1 MSVGNH
7 VQGTISGARFPGRY
21 LQGAGSLSRLGEE
34 IALFGQRALLI
45 VDRGIY
51 SRYVEPLSRSCQS
64 LTTFVLEQHGGD
76 CTEAEIDRLRQIA
89 AAQGVEVVVG
99 VGGGKTLDTAKAVA
113 WHQTCASIIVP
124 TIAASDAPCSALAV
138 VYHPDGSVAY
148 DLFLPRNPDLVLVDT
163 ALIAQ
168 APPRFLVAGMGDA
181 LATFYEAEACHQ
193 SHAKNSFG
201 VNGLPIAWA
210 LARQCLETL
219 FDYGV
224 TALEECRQQQAG
236 ESLERIVEANILLS
250 GLGFES
256 GGVAAAHAIHHGLCE
271 LHATHD
277 YLHGE
282 KVALGVLA
290 ELKLQQ
296 AEESVY
302 RKVFNFCQSVGLPT
316 SLAQLGIIEPTEAEL
331 LQIAQRACREGE
343 IIYNEPFPISV
354 EQVVAVLRELR

>member
-7 VQGTISGARFPGRY
+7 VQGTIRGARFPGRY
-21 LQGAGSLSRLGEE
+21 LQGAGCLSRLGEE
-34 IALFGQRALLI
+34 IASFGQRALLI
-45 VDRGIY
+45 IDRGIY
-51 SRYVEPLSRSCQS
+51 ARYVDALSASCQN
-64 LTTFVLEQHGGD
+64 LTTLALEQHGGD
-76 CTEAEIDRLRQIA
+76 CTETEIARLRQVA
-89 AAQGVEVVVG
+89 TEQGADVVVG
-99 VGGGKTLDTAKAVA
+99 VGGGKALDTAKAVA
-113 WHQTCASIIVP
+113 WHQSCASIIVP

-138 VYHPDGSVAY
+138 VYNPDGSVAY

-168 APPRFLVAGMGDA
+168 APARFLVAGMGDA
-181 LATFYEAEACHQ
+181 LATFYEAEACRQ
-193 SHAKNSFG
+193 SHAKNPFG
-201 VNGLPIAWA
+201 VNGLPVAWA

-224 TALEECRQQQAG
+224 GALQECRQQQAG

-296 AEESVY
+296 APESAY

-316 SLAQLGIIEPTEAEL
+316 SLAQLGIVDASEAEL

-343 IIYNEPFPISV
+343 IIYNEPFPITI
-354 EQVVAVLRELR
+354 EQVVAVLRTLR

>member
-1 MSVGNH
+1 MSVGNA
-7 VQGTISGARFPGRY
+7 VNATIQGARFPGRY
-21 LQGAGSLSRLGEE
+21 LQGAGSLARLGEE
-34 IALFGQRALLI
+34 AALFGQRVLLI

-51 SRYVEPLSRSCQS
+51 ARYVERIRAACQN
-64 LTTFVLEQHGGD
+64 LDHIALEQHGGD
-76 CTEAEIDRLRQIA
+76 CTEAEIARLRQIA
-89 AAQGVEVVVG
+89 RDADVDVVVG
-99 VGGGKTLDTAKAVA
+99 LGGGKTLDTAKAVA
-113 WHQTCASIIVP
+113 WHQSCASIIVP

-138 VYHPDGSVAY
+138 IYNPDGSVAY

-181 LATFYEAEACHQ
+181 LATFYEAEACRL
-193 SHAKNSFG
+193 SHAKNPFG
-201 VNGLPIAWA
+201 VHGLPVAWA
-210 LARQCLETL
+210 LARQCRDTL
-219 FDYGV
+219 FEFGAA
-224 TALEECRQQQAG
+224 ALEQCRQQQAG
-236 ESLERIVEANILLS
+236 EALERIVEANILLS

-290 ELKLQQ
+290 ELRLQQ
-296 AEESVY
+296 APEAVWQQ
-302 RKVFNFCQSVGLPT
+302 VFDFCQRVGLPT
-316 SLAQLGIIEPTEAEL
+316 SLAQLGITDPDEAQL
-331 LQIAQRACREGE
+331 RQIAERACRQGE

-354 EQVVAVLRELR
+354 ERVVAVLDTLR